1 MGLGFSIAGGTDM
14 PHVANDSSIFI
25 TKITSGGAAE
35 RDGRL
40 RCVATNC
47 FMIVFAHFEILLLK
61 LAPVCRCRVNDII
74 ASVNGVNTVEV
85 SHEQAVA
92 ALKRAGN
99 NVRLVSPVATPTPR
113 VTPTPHTRSSLV
125 CLDGEATECCSGA
138 QSGRD
143 RARQSQQR

>member
-1 MGLGFSIAGGTDM
+1 M

-25 TKITSGGAAE
+25 TKITTGGAAE

-40 RCVATNC
+40 RCVATSC
-47 FMIVFAHFEILLLK
+47 LAHVEILLLK

-99 NVRLVSPVATPTPR
+99 NVRLVSPVAATNPR
-113 VTPTPHTRSSLV
+113 VASTPHTRVTLV
-125 CLDGEATECCSGA
+125 CF
-138 QSGRD
+138 RW
-143 RARQSQQR
+143 